1 MIPKPGLKYG
11 SRNGTTEWDGF
22 IGLLQR
28 READF
33 CIMDITIMKDRAEVL
48 QLNYLILKYALP
60 AKLIIRYLVYQY

>member
-28 READF
+28 KEADL
-33 CIMDITIMKDRAEVL
+33 CIMDITIMKDRAEV
-48 QLNYLILKYALP
+48 YS
-60 AKLIIRYLVYQY
+60 LIISY